1 MRLSIILLLLFNSQ
15 YIHAQ
20 EDNGELNLQFN
31 IVYND
36 VQVKAEQLI
45 IHPETKEQIYI
56 DVLKFYVSNIELRTE
71 SASILREPESYHLI
85 DISNPAS
92 LRIPI
97 KNSTD
102 HSYHSVRFNL
112 GVDSLTSVSGAMG
125 GDLDPTTGM
134 YWTWQSG
141 YINFKIEGRSSR
153 VSTPN
158 QEFQFHLGGYQFP
171 YDALQE
177 IELKTQSGSII
188 QINLDLAFILDRI
201 DLSESNHIMSPGAK
215 AVLISEKVARSFYT
229 IPQ

>member
-1 MRLSIILLLLFNSQ
+1 MLFSSLSIQAEGKNRDLS
-15 YIHAQ
+15 
-20 EDNGELNLQFN
+20 LQFN
-31 IVYND
+31 IVYNAEL
-36 VQVKAEQLI
+36 VKAEQHFV
-45 IHPETKEQIYI
+45 HPETNEQIQI
-56 DVLKFYVSNIELRTE
+56 DVLKFYVSTIELRSETG
-71 SASILREPESYHLI
+71 SDLREPDSHHLI

-102 HSYHSVRFNL
+102 NSYQSIRFNL

-141 YINFKIEGRSSR
+141 YINFKIEGKSSR
-153 VSTPN
+153 VLTQN

-171 YDALQE
+171 YNALQE
-177 IELKTQSGSII
+177 IELKLIPGEAII
-188 QINLDLAFILDRI
+188 LNIDLALLLERI
-201 DLSESNHIMSPGAK
+201 DLSESNHIMSPGTK
-215 AVLISEKVARSFYT
+215 AVSLSQQVARSFFT